1 MMRGFPME
9 KIHKGYIAFIAMT
22 ILACLTILSACG
34 PDQATPTPIAAAS
47 ATPAQAGLGVDATL
61 VPFPTLPISL
71 ATQTPTAAE
80 NATPVVTTPEAEA
93 TPTEQVEPQMVA
105 DMGFLPKPDGYS
117 FENYAG
123 KKKNGKPVP
132 ELFLADLLKMFGDA
146 DVCIQVVN
154 GKCTP

>member
-1 MMRGFPME
+1 MMRGFSME
-9 KIHKGYIAFIAMT
+9 KIQKGYIAFVAMT

-71 ATQTPTAAE
+71 ATPTPI
-80 NATPVVTTPEAEA
+80 VVEITTPEAEA

-117 FENYAG
+117 FENY
-123 KKKNGKPVP
+123 
-132 ELFLADLLKMFGDA
+132 
-146 DVCIQVVN
+146 
-154 GKCTP
+154 